1 MCLVRC
7 HAHDPLG
14 GGAGSYW
21 LARPYNVIC
30 SRVSREEVVLII
42 SHICNCMTAW
52 FPFLLFA
59 ILSLFKVW
67 LFKFSW
73 LSLNFFVKSLQ
84 RPCKVNLIQAG
95 RQWLHLWYSIIKVCM
110 TNSFCG
116 IWAWYFPNK
125 LSICCSIIL
134 FVFSASVQVLG
145 RLSDLQ
151 TSSKGSAWLVWL
163 LNDLGTHMFVGDSE

>member
-30 SRVSREEVVLII
+30 SRGRREEVVLII
-42 SHICNCMTAW
+42 SHICNCMTVW

-95 RQWLHLWYSIIKVCM
+95 RQQLHLWYSVIRVCT
-110 TNSFCG
+110 TNSFVAFGPDTSPTSCQFVPG
-116 IWAWYFPNK
+116 LYCLSFLHLYKFLVAWVIYRQAAK
-125 LSICCSIIL
+125 
-134 FVFSASVQVLG
+134 VALG
-145 RLSDLQ
+145 
-151 TSSKGSAWLVWL
+151 
-163 LNDLGTHMFVGDSE
+163 